1 MLIKM
6 MYLFYNQILFMKMLI
21 RLRII
26 IDFRFFNKVK
36 KLELKFD
43 KIDKV
48 NFLNY

>member
-1 MLIKM
+1 MVIEI

-21 RLRII
+21 RLRIF
-26 IDFRFFNKVK
+26 IDFRLFNFIK

-48 NFLNY
+48 NFLNN